1 MNLKRPINVFATE
14 LPATEAK
21 IPLVPEVLEESNP
34 NSTSSFPG
42 SDNAKEGMIY
52 IGEGIE
58 YSGSILKA
66 QTVVIRGKGEGEIK
80 TENLEVQ
87 SNGNFKGK
95 VKANDVTIAGQV
107 EGELVVSGS
116 LTIRSS
122 GRVEGKISYEKI
134 AIEDGGELVGH
145 IALGTKD
152 MSLLT
157 DLKKS
162 MNTC

>member
-1 MNLKRPINVFATE
+1 MNLKRPINVFASE
-14 LPATEAK
+14 LPGTNAK
-21 IPLVPEVLEESNP
+21 IPVNSDVIGESNP
-34 NSTSSFPG
+34 NDTFSLPG
-42 SDNAKEGMIY
+42 SENAKEGMIY
-52 IGEGIE
+52 IGQGIE

-66 QTVVIRGKGEGEIK
+66 QSVVIRGKGEGEIK
-80 TENLEVQ
+80 TEKLEVQ

-95 VKANDVTIAGQV
+95 VKANDVTIAGHV

-162 MNTC
+162 KNTC